1 MALQIKY
8 SATSDQACVVDV
20 LGEFK
25 PGETKEFSEAE
36 VQMFEKI
43 HLHKLAESHFA
54 SWFHLTMHVI
64 PEPTAEAEAK
74 PEDEAEA
81 TTEDKED

>member
-1 MALQIKY
+1 VALQIKY

-25 PGETKEFSEAE
+25 PGETKEFSDAE

-43 HLHKLAESHFA
+43 HLHRLADSHFA
-54 SWFHLTMHVI
+54 PWFHLTVHVI
-64 PEPTAEAEAK
+64 PEPEAK
-74 PEDEAEA
+74 
-81 TTEDKED
+81 TEDKED